1 MKTMRSLLHRSFAL
15 VLAALLSASCAG
27 QPAGEGAASPPATT
41 ASSPAATA
49 STLAGTASSPPTM
62 APPRP
67 GVVLMYEPKTV
78 DETVAVVK
86 LVRDDLEIRP
96 VIEQA
101 DAEAVQA
108 IRAYQAA
115 LVGLKAP
122 EGGRGV
128 RLTKE
133 AVEKLRKAA
142 GAKVAR
148 YQGLIQQQRDRYE
161 AFLQKYPDDW
171 SQRHRYAT
179 FLADYHLN
187 DEAAAEWRRVI
198 EQAPT
203 FPYAYNNLGTLY
215 NHMGRDLE
223 AILLYRKAIELY
235 PDDADF
241 HMNLAV
247 NYSTHRAETS
257 REFGWTLPVV
267 FHECILSYQ
276 RARALRPKDP
286 DIAYDLASQ
295 YVLAKFFG
303 VKDIADEAI
312 EAWKYY
318 LTLDLTPTQ
327 RGVADRNEA
336 TLYLKQ
342 KNDPAAAQKLLEEA
356 LTLLPDDSTCKTL
369 LKQAVAAQAKPA
381 P

>member
-1 MKTMRSLLHRSFAL
+1 MKPLLRGSFAFA
-15 VLAALLSASCAG
+15 LAALLGASCAG
-27 QPAGEGAASPPATT
+27 QPAGEGAASSAATAVSSPATT
-41 ASSPAATA
+41 AS
-49 STLAGTASSPPTM
+49 LPPTM

-67 GVVLMYEPKTV
+67 GVVLLYEPKTL

-86 LVRDDLEIRP
+86 LVRDDMEIRP
-96 VIEQA
+96 IIEQA
-101 DAEAVQA
+101 GEEAGQA
-108 IRAYQAA
+108 IRAFQAA
-115 LVGLKAP
+115 ALGVNAP
-122 EGGRGV
+122 GGRRGAPAS
-128 RLTKE
+128 KE
-133 AVEKLRKAA
+133 TLEKLRKAA
-142 GAKVAR
+142 REKVTR
-148 YQGLIQQQRDRYE
+148 YQGLIQQQRDAYE

-171 SQRHRYAT
+171 FQRHRYAS
-179 FLADYHLN
+179 FLADFHLA

-241 HMNLAV
+241 HLNLAV
-247 NYSTHRAETS
+247 NYSTHRSEAS
-257 REFGWTLPVV
+257 KEFGWTLPVV

-276 RARALRPKDP
+276 RARALRPQDP
-286 DIAYDLASQ
+286 EIAYDLASQ
-295 YVLAKFFG
+295 YVLAKYFG
-303 VKDIADEAI
+303 VKDTGDEAI

-327 RGVADRNEA
+327 RGVAERNMA

-356 LTLLPDDSTCKTL
+356 LTLLPDDATCKML
-369 LKQAVAAQAKPA
+369 LKQAAAAQAKPT

>member
-1 MKTMRSLLHRSFAL
+1 
-15 VLAALLSASCAG
+15 
-27 QPAGEGAASPPATT
+27 
-41 ASSPAATA
+41 
-49 STLAGTASSPPTM
+49 
-62 APPRP
+62 
-67 GVVLMYEPKTV
+67 
-78 DETVAVVK
+78 
-86 LVRDDLEIRP
+86 
-96 VIEQA
+96 
-101 DAEAVQA
+101 
-108 IRAYQAA
+108 
-115 LVGLKAP
+115 
-122 EGGRGV
+122 
-128 RLTKE
+128 
-133 AVEKLRKAA
+133 
-142 GAKVAR
+142 
-148 YQGLIQQQRDRYE
+148 
-161 AFLQKYPDDW
+161 
-171 SQRHRYAT
+171 
-179 FLADYHLN
+179 
-187 DEAAAEWRRVI
+187 
-198 EQAPT
+198 
-203 FPYAYNNLGTLY
+203 
-215 NHMGRDLE
+215 MGRDLE

-257 REFGWTLPVV
+257 REFGWALPVV
-267 FHECILSYQ
+267 FRECILSYQ

>member
-1 MKTMRSLLHRSFAL
+1 MKPFLRRSLAFA
-15 VLAALLSASCAG
+15 LAALLGASCAG
-27 QPAGEGAASPPATT
+27 QPAGAGAASSPAATGSSPATT
-41 ASSPAATA
+41 ASSPATPESA
-49 STLAGTASSPPTM
+49 PPTM
-62 APPRP
+62 APPMP
-67 GVVLMYEPKTV
+67 GVVLLYEPKTLE
-78 DETVAVVK
+78 ETTAVVK

-96 VIEQA
+96 VLEK
-101 DAEAVQA
+101 AEEETIAA
-108 IRAYQAA
+108 IRAFQTAA
-115 LVGLKAP
+115 LALRSP
-122 EGGRGV
+122 PRGQGA
-128 RLTKE
+128 RPTKE
-133 AVEKLRKAA
+133 AVEKLHKAA
-142 GAKVAR
+142 DEKVAR
-148 YQGLIQQQRDRYE
+148 YQGLIQHQRDEYE
-161 AFLQKYPDDW
+161 AFLQKYPDNW
-171 SQRHRYAT
+171 FERHRYAT
-179 FLADYHLN
+179 FLADLHLA
-187 DEAAAEWRRVI
+187 DEAADEWRRVI

-203 FPYAYNNLGTLY
+203 FPYAYNDLATLY

-241 HMNLAV
+241 HVNLAV
-247 NYSTHRAETS
+247 NYSTHRTEAS

-286 DIAYDLASQ
+286 EIAYDLASQ

-303 VKDIADEAI
+303 VKDSADEAI

-318 LTLDLTPTQ
+318 LALDLTPTQ
-327 RGVADRNEA
+327 RGVAERNVA

-356 LTLLPDDSTCKTL
+356 LTLLPDDSVCKTL
-369 LKQAVAAQAKPA
+369 LKQAAAAQAKPA

>member
-1 MKTMRSLLHRSFAL
+1 MKPFLRRSFAL
-15 VLAALLSASCAG
+15 ALAALLSASCAG
-27 QPAGEGAASPPATT
+27 QPAGEGAASSPAATASSPATT
-41 ASSPAATA
+41 ASSPATTESA
-49 STLAGTASSPPTM
+49 PPTM

-67 GVVLMYEPKTV
+67 GVVLLYEPKTL
-78 DETVAVVK
+78 DETTAVVK

-96 VIEQA
+96 VIEK
-101 DAEAVQA
+101 AEEETIAA
-108 IRAYQAA
+108 IRAFQTAA
-115 LVGLKAP
+115 LGSQRRLEA
-122 EGGRGV
+122 GRGA
-128 RLTKE
+128 RPTKE
-133 AVEKLRKAA
+133 AVEKLHKAA
-142 GAKVAR
+142 DEKVAR
-148 YQGLIQQQRDRYE
+148 YQGLIQQQRDEYE
-161 AFLQKYPDDW
+161 AFLQKYPDNW
-171 SQRHRYAT
+171 FQRHRYAT
-179 FLADYHLN
+179 FLADFHLA

-203 FPYAYNNLGTLY
+203 FPYAYNDLGTLY

-241 HMNLAV
+241 HVNLAV
-247 NYSTHRAETS
+247 NYSTHRAEAS

-286 DIAYDLASQ
+286 EIAYDLASQ

-303 VKDIADEAI
+303 VKDSADEAI

-318 LTLDLTPTQ
+318 LALDLTPTQ
-327 RGVADRNEA
+327 RGVADRNVA
-336 TLYLKQ
+336 TIYLKQ

-356 LTLLPDDSTCKTL
+356 LTLLPDDSACKTL
-369 LKQAVAAQAKPA
+369 LKQAAAAQAKPA